1 MDSADEDDL
10 FCRIGEEEEAMN
22 MIHTSFQPDVEM
34 LPPEEEHLG
43 VEEDIGAA
51 VEFSSDCT
59 PKSNKFSSIE
69 DDVIPATLPL
79 VETESSSPIS
89 DTSSPIRPE
98 RTGRFRL
105 IHKTAPRGDWATI
118 PPRAHSVSSQPPSIP
133 GMMSAAAAAC
143 EWWFSKSEKKK
154 YLYVYNI
161 VKRSNAYNAWKLS
174 LRKRLRNRL
183 PSSWVELETDH
194 KKEFLQWVVRSFRS
208 HLHEE
213 VKRWTLSSLLTKTA
227 SGRGGH
233 WNEKRQSLPKAGMQV
248 LLTWQGPWGVIESEK
263 VKIKCGVS
271 EATEMLKKER
281 YAISLW
287 TKAIAILET
296 MKVALGADEWC
307 AALELCTR
315 TFETGTIRLHL
326 HACFVGLS
334 APLKDLEISELAVF
348 GTRPHVS
355 SEDKKKTRK
364 RRAAQF
370 SAFYYLCAPKIG
382 SLFTQSTM
390 RANHDYEVNAE
401 WIWSMVA
408 TNKVELS
415 AARRELVAAGRNLS
429 RHLPNLDSLERERQK
444 DSVSEQIRSRDVL
457 IAGTR
462 NAFREIDMVSAWV
475 RELSAPR
482 DRRKFLVLDGPSRM
496 GKTAF
501 ACSLVERGGALEV
514 NCAGVSDPPL
524 RAFSRGKHRLILFD
538 EASTDM
544 VLRNRRLF
552 QAPNTG
558 VTVGSSPTNALA
570 YELYLN
576 DTLLV
581 VASNNWEHELAAL
594 PPSQHSW
601 LESNMI
607 FVSVKEKLFKE
618 A

>member
-1 MDSADEDDL
+1 MDSASEDDF
-10 FCRIGEEEEAMN
+10 FCGMEQEEGPMN
-22 MIHTSFQPDVEM
+22 VDHTSFQPDEEM
-34 LPPEEEHLG
+34 LPPENDDLG
-43 VEEDIGAA
+43 VEADIGAA
-51 VEFSSDCT
+51 VEYSIDCT
-59 PKSNKFSSIE
+59 PKSNRVSSIE

-79 VETESSSPIS
+79 VDTESSSPTS
-89 DTSSPIRPE
+89 TTSSPIRPE
-98 RTGRFRL
+98 RAVRFRL
-105 IHKTAPRGDWATI
+105 REKTAPRGDCAAT
-118 PPRAHSVSSQPPSIP
+118 PPHAHPVSWQPPAVP
-133 GMMSAAAAAC
+133 GVMPVAAAAC
-143 EWWFSKSEKKK
+143 EWWFEKSDKKK

-161 VKRSNAYNAWKLS
+161 LKRSNAYNAWKLS
-174 LRKRLRNRL
+174 LRKRLRDRL

-194 KKEFLQWVVRSFRS
+194 KAQFLQWIVASFQP
-208 HLHEE
+208 HLHEV
-213 VKRWTLSSLLTKTA
+213 VKSWTLNSLLSKTTR
-227 SGRGGH
+227 GRGGH
-233 WNEKRQSLPKAGMQV
+233 WNEKRQARPRAGMQL
-248 LLTWQGPWGVIESEK
+248 LLTWQGPWGVLQSEK
-263 VKIKCGVS
+263 VSKASGAS
-271 EATEMLKKER
+271 EATEILKKER
-281 YAISLW
+281 YAIALW
-287 TKAIAILET
+287 TKAKAALE
-296 MKVALGADEWC
+296 VLQDELGAAEWC

-315 TFETGTIRLHL
+315 TLETGTIRLHL
-326 HACFVGLS
+326 HACFVARS

-348 GTRPHVS
+348 GTQPHIS
-355 SEDKKKTRK
+355 TEDKKKTRK

-382 SLFTQSTM
+382 SMFTHSTM

-408 TNKVELS
+408 MNKVELP
-415 AARRELVAAGRNLS
+415 AARRELVAQGKNLS
-429 RHLPNLDSLERERQK
+429 RHLPNLDILEKERQK
-444 DSVSEQIRSRDVL
+444 NSVSEVIASRDDQ
-457 IAGTR
+457 IAETR
-462 NAFREIDMVSAWV
+462 NDFREIEIVSSWV

-501 ACSLVERGGALEV
+501 ACSLVARGGTLEV

-552 QAPNTG
+552 QSPNTG

-570 YELYLN
+570 YEVYLN

-581 VASNNWEHELAAL
+581 VASNNWQQELAAL

-601 LESNMI
+601 LEANMI
-607 FVSVKEKLFKE
+607 FVSVKQKLFKE